1 MCSSLSEGK
10 IPTYELSP
18 KRMEFKLR
26 GLKRSDF
33 NELIKF
39 VDYVGYDRSRRLSIY
54 RLNVDKCVKEGL
66 LQAISTLNKHGVKLS
81 TALKNFL
88 KKSRR
93 PVVITLKGG
102 DLIIYGNLPKNDL
115 FLWSKED
122 KTLRAMPMMYD
133 KILQHLKREGYDVL
147 SDVNTSWNLP
157 YELELKAKLRDY
169 QIKAFERW
177 VKNGYRGV
185 IVLPTGSGKTYV
197 ALKAISSLN
206 LKSLIVVPTI
216 DLLNQWKDTI
226 VENLNIKKSDVGIFG
241 GGKKEI
247 KPITVITYDSAY
259 LNVERLGDVYGLL
272 IFDECHHLPSRYYRK
287 IAECSISWMRMGLTA
302 TPERSDGLHTYLKE
316 LIGDVVYR
324 LSPRELSKGG
334 YIANYSIE
342 RYYVNL
348 SKEEEEEYRR
358 LMKEY
363 NDYVRK
369 MFPSH
374 DPRRAFELVVMRSR
388 RDPSAHRALLCRE
401 KARKIA
407 LNARRKIEFLEGL
420 LKRYREKKVIIFSR
434 YNSIVREISY
444 RFLIPKITH
453 KTPEEERKMLI
464 EEFRKGNLT
473 KIVTGE
479 VLDEGVDVPDAS
491 VGIIISGTG
500 SERQFIQRLGR
511 ILRPKDEKATLIE
524 LVTRSTID
532 KNLSFRRRP
541 KD

>member
-1 MCSSLSEGK
+1 
-10 IPTYELSP
+10 
-18 KRMEFKLR
+18 
-26 GLKRSDF
+26 
-33 NELIKF
+33 
-39 VDYVGYDRSRRLSIY
+39 RLE
-54 RLNVDKCVKEGL
+54 LNVE
-66 LQAISTLNKHGVKLS
+66 
-81 TALKNFL
+81 
-88 KKSRR
+88 
-93 PVVITLKGG
+93 
-102 DLIIYGNLPKNDL
+102 
-115 FLWSKED
+115 
-122 KTLRAMPMMYD
+122 LR
-133 KILQHLKREGYDVL
+133 E
-147 SDVNTSWNLP
+147 
-157 YELELKAKLRDY
+157 Y
-169 QIKAFERW
+169 QVEAFESW

-216 DLLNQWKDTI
+216 DLLNQWKGMI
-226 VENLNIKKSDVGIFG
+226 IENLNVEKSDVGMFG

-259 LNVERLGDVYGLL
+259 MNVERLGGLYGLL
-272 IFDECHHLPSRYYRK
+272 IFDECHHLPSMYYRK
-287 IAECSISWMRMGLTA
+287 VAECSVSWMRMGLTA
-302 TPERSDGLHTYLKE
+302 TPERSDGLHTYLRE

-334 YIANYSIE
+334 YIAEYSIE
-342 RYYVNL
+342 RHYVNL
-348 SKEEEEEYRR
+348 SEEEEEEYKR
-358 LMKEY
+358 LMDGY
-363 NDYVRK
+363 NDYVRG
-369 MFPSH
+369 MFPSY

-407 LNARRKIEFLEGL
+407 LNARKKIEFLEKL
-420 LKRYREKKVIIFSR
+420 LKKYRKKKVIIFSR
-434 YNSIVREISY
+434 YNSIVKEISY
-444 RFLIPKITH
+444 KFLIPKITH
-453 KTPEEERKMLI
+453 ETPEEERRMLI

-511 ILRPKDEKATLIE
+511 ILRPKDERATLIE

-532 KNLSFRRRP
+532 RSLSFRRRP

>member
-1 MCSSLSEGK
+1 
-10 IPTYELSP
+10 
-18 KRMEFKLR
+18 MEFRLK
-26 GLKRSDF
+26 GLKESDL
-33 NELIKF
+33 NELMEF
-39 VDYVGYDRSRRLSIY
+39 VDYVGYEKSRGTSVY
-54 RLNVDKCVKEGL
+54 RLNLDKCVERGI
-66 LQAISTLNKHGVKLS
+66 ARVVSVLNKHGVKLS
-81 TALKNFL
+81 TALKKFL
-88 KKSRR
+88 ERSRR
-93 PVVITLKGG
+93 PVIITLKGG
-102 DLIIYGNLPKNDL
+102 DLIIYGNVPKSNL
-115 FLWSKED
+115 FFWNKED
-122 KTLRAMPMMYD
+122 KTLRAMPMMYT
-133 KILQHLKREGYDVL
+133 KILQQLKEDGYDIL
-147 SDVNTSWNLP
+147 SDVNTSWDLP
-157 YELELKAKLRDY
+157 YRLELNVELREY
-169 QIKAFERW
+169 QVEAFESW

-216 DLLNQWKDTI
+216 DLLNQWKDMI
-226 VENLNIKKSDVGIFG
+226 IENLNVEKSDVGMFG

-259 LNVERLGDVYGLL
+259 MNVERLGDLYGLL
-272 IFDECHHLPSRYYRK
+272 IFDECHHLPSMYYRK
-287 IAECSISWMRMGLTA
+287 IAECSVSWMRMGLTA
-302 TPERSDGLHTYLKE
+302 TPERSDGLHTYLRE

-334 YIANYSIE
+334 YIAEYSIE

-348 SKEEEEEYRR
+348 SEEEEEEYKR
-358 LMKEY
+358 LMDGY
-363 NDYVRK
+363 NDYVRG
-369 MFPSH
+369 MFPSY

-407 LNARRKIEFLEGL
+407 LNARKKIEFLEKL
-420 LKRYREKKVIIFSR
+420 LKKYRKKKVIIFSR
-434 YNSIVREISY
+434 YNSIVKEISY
-444 RFLIPKITH
+444 KFLIPKITH
-453 KTPEEERKMLI
+453 ETPEEERRMLI

-511 ILRPKDEKATLIE
+511 ILRPKDERATLIE

-532 KNLSFRRRP
+532 RSLSFRRRP